1 MSDNN
6 NSANSEPEVA
16 AGISEE
22 DEGHVTVAEVIEGTE
37 VLDDSASEEASAPPG
52 SVSQPA
58 KVMRI
63 GSMTRQLLEEIGSEN
78 AKMHMSL
85 VPPSVALITEYN
97 EDYFG
102 VK

>member
-1 MSDNN
+1 MNDRLFELS
-6 NSANSEPEVA
+6 
-16 AGISEE
+16 
-22 DEGHVTVAEVIEGTE
+22 
-37 VLDDSASEEASAPPG
+37 
-52 SVSQPA
+52 
-58 KVMRI
+58 
-63 GSMTRQLLEEIGSEN
+63 RQLLEEIGSEN